1 MEKDCRKELE
11 GEDRVVRVLISY
23 RYRGD
28 RMERVITVDDERVYS
43 DCQSI
48 EARAKGGMNPL
59 DRFEDWLND
68 AVSVE
73 EVGETVMSREDVG
86 DREMRL
92 RCLEMIVRNG
102 GWYDVEDLVGM
113 AMILEHHV
121 ETGEKVVWERT
132 GLPEESDDCGNGCDG
147 GGNGRE
153 EGKKPRKGL
162 LGKLFGFGRES

>member
-1 MEKDCRKELE
+1 MLMDGDMEKDCRKELE

-68 AVSVE
+68 AVSLE
-73 EVGETVMSREDVG
+73 ELERGRDV
-86 DREMRL
+86 
-92 RCLEMIVRNG
+92 CP
-102 GWYDVEDLVGM
+102 YF
-113 AMILEHHV
+113 
-121 ETGEKVVWERT
+121 KERAKA
-132 GLPEESDDCGNGCDG
+132 
-147 GGNGRE
+147 R
-153 EGKKPRKGL
+153 
-162 LGKLFGFGRES
+162 F

>member
-1 MEKDCRKELE
+1 MENNCRKELSENELGTVIGPVEVE
-11 GEDRVVRVLISY
+11 GA
-23 RYRGD
+23 
-28 RMERVITVDDERVYS
+28 T
-43 DCQSI
+43 
-48 EARAKGGMNPL
+48 
-59 DRFEDWLND
+59 
-68 AVSVE
+68 
-73 EVGETVMSREDVG
+73 REDVG